1 MKEFRGKSEGKG
13 KRIGIVVSRFN
24 EIVTQ
29 NLLSGALSALQ
40 EQGVQEIEVFWV
52 PGAFE
57 IPLVLKRLARSG
69 RFDGLIA
76 LGAVIR
82 GETPHFEYVA
92 GEAASG
98 TARVA
103 YDFDLP
109 VGFGILTTE
118 TLEQAL
124 NRAGGKAGNKGR
136 EAALAVLETLNL
148 LDQVRS

>member
-1 MKEFRGKSEGKG
+1 MREHRGRPEGKG

-24 EIVTQ
+24 EIVTR
-29 NLLSGALSALQ
+29 NLLSGALEALQ
-40 EQGVQEIEVFWV
+40 ERGVEEIEVFWV

-57 IPLVLKRLARSG
+57 IPVVLKRLARSG
-69 RFDGLIA
+69 RFDGLVA
-76 LGAVIR
+76 LGTVIR

-98 TARVA
+98 IARVA

-109 VGFGILTTE
+109 VGFGLLTTE

-136 EAALAVLETLNL
+136 EAALALLETLNL
-148 LDQVRS
+148 LESAGG

>member
-1 MKEFRGKSEGKG
+1 MKEFRGKPEGKG

-57 IPLVLKRLARSG
+57 IPLVLRRLARSG

-148 LDQVRS
+148 LDQVGS